1 VSNPDASSETAGRH
15 SLADFARSHRSEIL
29 ERWLAAVRE
38 CTPAIRLSEEDVL
51 DHFPR
56 IFDRLADSME
66 AIAAGRW
73 GAISGVGADDHAIAR
88 LSEGFKLQ
96 DVVTEF
102 FLLRHVLLEY
112 VLAHRGP
119 VPARPEEAQTLCW
132 AIDAA
137 IRDSVDAYTSARQR
151 LLRALDRLS
160 TAALESR
167 SLGDLLPRLL
177 HVVVDTTAEVDMAA
191 FFLLEEDRLRLRAA
205 VGGEERLGAD
215 FSLAVGEGFTGR
227 VAAERRPVF
236 LRSAATDPLI
246 RSPVIRQLG
255 TRALYGLPVIADRE
269 LLGVLH
275 MGSITVS
282 DFSERDKAFLRTI
295 ADRAGAAIL
304 QQKLRDEAERAGK
317 TRDEALAV
325 LDSIYAAAPIGVA
338 FLDRGLRFVR
348 VNEALAK
355 LSGVPPEAHLGKRL
369 SELPPSLNDVEEIEA
384 GLRHSLQ
391 TGETRIDVEISGETP
406 SDPGQPRHWK
416 ATWYPVRVRG
426 EVAGVGVIAREVTR
440 EREEEQ
446 YQRFLMGI
454 VGHDLRGPLSAIA
467 LSTDVLLK
475 DEDLTERQAKLAL
488 RIHASAARLEGIAHD
503 LLDLTRSRAGQRIPI
518 DRRSADL
525 SEIARE
531 VIGEAEAA
539 NPGRRFVLEKAGD
552 TAGDWDPARLA
563 QALSNLV
570 RNAAAYSPAGTPVV
584 VRCIEERDGVS
595 VEVENQG
602 VPIDAELLAHIFEPF
617 RRGRRPDA
625 RNRTG
630 LGLGLFI
637 AREIAHAH
645 EGSISA
651 ASDERRTAFR
661 ISLPRRASEPA
672 WGAPSFP

>member
-1 VSNPDASSETAGRH
+1 MSNPDASSEPAGRH
-15 SLADFARSHRSEIL
+15 SLADFVRSHRSEIL
-29 ERWLAAVRE
+29 ERWLAAVHE
-38 CTPAIRLSEEDVL
+38 CTPAFRLSEQGVL
-51 DHFPR
+51 DHFPL
-56 IFDRLADSME
+56 ILDHLADSME

-73 GAISGVGADDHAIAR
+73 SAVSGEGTHDHAIAR
-88 LSEGFKLQ
+88 LSEGFELR

-119 VPARPEEAQTLCW
+119 VPGRTEEAQTLCW

-151 LLRALDRLS
+151 LLQALDRLS

-167 SLGDLLPRLL
+167 SLGNLLPRLL
-177 HVVVDTTAEVDMAA
+177 HVIVDTTAEVDMAA

-215 FSLAVGEGFTGR
+215 FSLAVSEGFTGL

-255 TRALYGLPVIADRE
+255 TRALYGLPVMADGE

-275 MGSITVS
+275 MGSITVP
-282 DFSERDKAFLRTI
+282 DFSERDKAFLRAI

-317 TRDEALAV
+317 SRDEALAV
-325 LDSIYAAAPIGVA
+325 LDSIYGAAPVGVA
-338 FLDRGLRFVR
+338 FLNRGLRFVR

-355 LSGVPPEAHLGKRL
+355 LSGAPPEAHLGKRL
-369 SELPPSLNDVEEIEA
+369 SELLPSLNDVEEIED
-384 GLRHSLQ
+384 GLRRSLQ
-391 TGETRIDVEISGETP
+391 TGESRIDVEISGETP
-406 SDPGQPRHWK
+406 SGSGPRHWK
-416 ATWYPVRVRG
+416 AIWYPVRVRG
-426 EVAGVGVIAREVTR
+426 EIAGVGVIAREVTR
-440 EREEEQ
+440 EKEEEQ

-467 LSTDVLLK
+467 LSTDLLLK

-488 RIHASAARLEGIAHD
+488 RIHASAARLESIAHD
-503 LLDLTRSRAGQRIPI
+503 LLDLTRSRAGQGIPI
-518 DRRSADL
+518 ERRSADL
-525 SEIARE
+525 SDIARE

-539 NPGRRFVLEKAGD
+539 NPGRHFALEKAGN
-552 TAGDWDPARLA
+552 TAGDWDPGRLA

-570 RNAAAYSPAGTPVV
+570 RNAATYSPAGTPVV
-584 VRCIEERDGVS
+584 VRCTEERDGVS

-602 VPIDAELLAHIFEPF
+602 SPIDAELLDHIFEPF
-617 RRGRRPDA
+617 RRSRRPDA

-637 AREIAHAH
+637 AREIARAH
-645 EGSISA
+645 QGSISA

-672 WGAPSFP
+672 FSAPSPP